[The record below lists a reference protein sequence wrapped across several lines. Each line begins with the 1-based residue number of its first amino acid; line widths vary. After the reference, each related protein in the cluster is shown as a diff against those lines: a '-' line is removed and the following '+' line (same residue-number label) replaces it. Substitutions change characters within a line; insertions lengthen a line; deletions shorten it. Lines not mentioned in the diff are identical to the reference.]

1 MDFIITAIRI
11 CEGCEPNLKKG
22 LKDEWYL
29 LSNRVHVTSQNKLEI
44 VKGYTYT
51 NNLWGKGIN
60 ISAIVGSNGSGKS
73 SLLEILYRI
82 INNLS
87 AILQKGKQRKAAETL
102 YYIKGLC
109 ADVYYIVDN
118 QLFVFL
124 VKMIAYHC

>member
-11 CEGCEPNLKKG
+11 YEGCEPNLKKG

-102 YYIKGLC
+102 
-109 ADVYYIVDN
+109 
-118 QLFVFL
+118 
-124 VKMIAYHC
+124 

>member
-11 CEGCEPNLKKG
+11 YEGCEPNLKKG

-60 ISAIVGSNGSGKS
+60 ISAIVGSNGSGKTRLS
-73 SLLEILYRI
+73 MAVKEKLDGDELDQLQNKEIDERNFYLMH
-82 INNLS
+82 
-87 AILQKGKQRKAAETL
+87 LQKI
-102 YYIKGLC
+102 Y
-109 ADVYYIVDN
+109 
-118 QLFVFL
+118 FL
-124 VKMIAYHC
+124 G